1 MQTRVGDLDITIE
14 PNGERHRFVVQG
26 RPYGLASD
34 VDLGD
39 LERLERE
46 LACYRTAEAEK
57 LTMKEK
63 I

>member
-1 MQTRVGDLDITIE
+1 MHTTVGDLDITIE
-14 PNGERHRFVVQG
+14 PNGTRHRFVVQA
-26 RPYGLASD
+26 RIYGLTSD
-34 VDLGD
+34 VNLED

-46 LACYRTAEAEK
+46 LARYRAAEAEK